1 VLLLQTCMCQSICTQ
16 GSWLQDAAAE
26 LCCGI
31 QSSSKGIGMPAAE
44 RPHVALQRLLP

>member
-1 VLLLQTCMCQSICTQ
+1 MCQSICNQ
-16 GSWLQDAAAE
+16 GSWLQDATAAAAD

-44 RPHVALQRLLP
+44 RPHIALQRLLP